1 MLKKVSLLVLF
12 SLLVLGGCGDTK
24 EKKTAGKFGMMDEN
38 IPDYAALQFFDSIYR
53 GKDISGA
60 LALSS
65 PSMLRLLQ
73 SYRTNRNVQRH
84 ILNMRFDSVEF
95 KPHAGSAGR
104 NEFAKEAQVILFFE
118 GQLDRKILKDLRVVK
133 LVRPGKKW
141 LVDAVSLD

>member
-24 EKKTAGKFGMMDEN
+24 EKKTAGKFGMIDEN
-38 IPDYAALQFFDSIYR
+38 IPDYAALQFFDSIYH

-65 PSMLRLLQ
+65 PRILRLLQ

-104 NEFAKEAQVILFFE
+104 NEFAKEAQVTVFFE
-118 GQLDRKILKDLRVVK
+118 GQLDGKILKDLRVVK

>member
-24 EKKTAGKFGMMDEN
+24 EKKTAGKVGMRDEN

-95 KPHAGSAGR
+95 KPHAGRAGR

-118 GQLDRKILKDLRVVK
+118 GQLDRIILTDLRVVK